1 MSKIFA
7 DMHSHFLING
17 HYLKRGFFDHF
28 DAPKRYNPLN
38 NYMNYDRVK
47 AGGLNVIT
55 FTVYVPWSPLVWVP
69 RSEAAIAIIKTFK
82 KIIAQSGDRMEQ
94 ADTVADIRRITDKGN
109 IAAVMAAEGGHILD
123 GNLSNLAIFRQTGMR
138 MLTLTHFVSN
148 ALADSCYGPKYPHD
162 GLSDLGVEAVREMNR
177 LGMVVDVSHS
187 SDTAAMQAIRLS
199 RAPVVASHS
208 GMRELCNSPRNIPDD
223 ILRAIAESK
232 GMVGI
237 ILWPPLLKSHSLST
251 TLERWADHLVYAAKL
266 VGVEHVGIGTDMDG
280 YTWPPK
286 GFKDASDYARIP
298 EVLEKRGFSDNEIDM
313 VLGENYLRVLS
324 AAEEMAEQPKS
335 GTRAPLNR
343 GR

>member
-1 MSKIFA
+1 MAKIFA

-38 NYMNYDRVK
+38 NYMNYDRVR

-69 RSEAAIAIIKTFK
+69 RSEAAIAMIKTFK
-82 KIIAQSGDRMEQ
+82 KIIAGAEGRMEQ
-94 ADTVADIRRITDKGN
+94 AETVDDIRRITNEDKV
-109 IAAVMAAEGGHILD
+109 AAVMAAEGGHILD
-123 GNLSNLAIFRQTGMR
+123 GNLSNLEIYRQAGMR

-177 LGMVVDVSHS
+177 LGMVVDVSHC
-187 SDTAAMQAIRLS
+187 SDNAAMQAIRLS

-208 GMRELCNSPRNIPDD
+208 GMRELCNSPRNMPDD
-223 ILRAIAESK
+223 ILKEIAGSN

-237 ILWPPLLKSHSLST
+237 ILWPPLLKNHSLST
-251 TLERWADHLVYAAKL
+251 TLEHWADHVVYAAKL
-266 VGVEHVGIGTDMDG
+266 VGADHVGIGTDMDG

-286 GFKDASDYARIP
+286 GFRDASDYARIP
-298 EVLEKRGFSDNEIDM
+298 EILKRRGFSDSEIDM
-313 VLGENYLRVLS
+313 VLGENYLRVLK
-324 AAEEMAEQPKS
+324 AAEEVAD
-335 GTRAPLNR
+335 
-343 GR
+343 